1 MPLTKLTPDQV
12 KVIKLSHESGMSI
25 KRLSSVYNVTY
36 EQIRRIVKGERWVK
50 KAAVVFVCIML
61 SWQAQ

>member
-36 EQIRRIVKGERWVK
+36 EQIRRIVRGERWVK
-50 KAAVVFVCIML
+50 KRSISIM
-61 SWQAQ
+61 SIPERESN